1 MSTFK
6 VIYEN
11 HDNIDDKYFFQQKKK
26 SIEEQYKHIVDVVGR
41 CGIKEFKKCDLGD
54 VPLNPNKKF
63 NYFIHHVQTS
73 NYLQHSLPLT
83 DEFIEVMRSNSN
95 LNVIFLN
102 EREME
107 EKTILEWLNNQ
118 VNLLGLNPKQFY
130 FVNNNGKLSEYK
142 KQIGTDI
149 NVHSIRYLALDMM
162 GRLEPYNV
170 DFNTEKEFMFVAH
183 NRRMKHHRYI
193 VLSMLK
199 YFNIN
204 NVDWS
209 IIEGENY
216 RTYCTIDGKIDTFE
230 YGKML
235 TQTNLDSLME
245 TINYYL
251 SIDTK
256 KSKYEEEFE
265 REQIDWV
272 TIKPETYSNSYI
284 NITTESNFETDD
296 IHITEKSFKP
306 FYFYQIPIFFSTHN
320 HLKVL
325 NERYD
330 FDMFDD
336 LIDHSYDSEPNHQLR
351 MLGAFNEVIKI
362 NNDPQK
368 VINFYKNNQE
378 RFIDNKK
385 KVINILN
392 DKTDYNFFNGL
403 I

>member
-1 MSTFK
+1 
-6 VIYEN
+6 
-11 HDNIDDKYFFQQKKK
+11 
-26 SIEEQYKHIVDVVGR
+26 
-41 CGIKEFKKCDLGD
+41 
-54 VPLNPNKKF
+54 
-63 NYFIHHVQTS
+63 
-73 NYLQHSLPLT
+73 
-83 DEFIEVMRSNSN
+83 
-95 LNVIFLN
+95 
-102 EREME
+102 ME
-107 EKTILEWLNNQ
+107 EKNILQLLDNQ
-118 VNLLGLNPKQFY
+118 VRALDLNPKQFY

-142 KQIGTDI
+142 NQIGTDI

-199 YFNIN
+199 HFNIE

-230 YGKML
+230 YSKML
-235 TQTNLDSLME
+235 TQTNLDNLMDN
-245 TINYYL
+245 INYYL

-272 TIKPETYSNSYI
+272 TIKPETYSNSFI

-325 NERYD
+325 NERYG

-351 MLGAFNEVIKI
+351 MLWAFNEIIKI

-368 VINFYKNNQE
+368 VINFYKNNQQ

-385 KVINILN
+385 RVINILN